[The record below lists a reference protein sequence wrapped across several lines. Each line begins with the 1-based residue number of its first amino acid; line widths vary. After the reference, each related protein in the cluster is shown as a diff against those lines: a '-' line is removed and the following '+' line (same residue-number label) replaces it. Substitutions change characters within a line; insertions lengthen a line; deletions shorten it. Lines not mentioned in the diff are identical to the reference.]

1 MATVLEA
8 VAVTPPH
15 VHFSGHE
22 TFPLRQLWLRKAYD
36 AVLPQF
42 SANLTTGS
50 RSAFA
55 AEDAIVRF
63 GVGKNMVNSIR
74 HWALAT
80 EFIAES
86 PTGGY
91 HPTDLA
97 DSIFSTRGLDP
108 FCEHPSTTWIVHW
121 KLTSV
126 ARRSTT
132 WWWVFNC
139 IVEQT
144 FDKPTAVRGLSRLCR
159 DRGWKVSES
168 TLVRDVDVCL
178 ASYVPRATNATRED
192 AAEPIL
198 AELSLIQA
206 HSGGRGLF
214 TFKRGPKRSLSP
226 ALFAYAV
233 VDYWSRKAQGPT
245 VLPFDTI
252 LHEYGSPGRVFKL
265 DEVSVAEY
273 VQRLDKLTDGAL
285 RWSDTSGVR
294 QVHRIG
300 DVFDGALSRR
310 LLGMAYE

>member
-1 MATVLEA
+1 MLEA
-8 VAVTPPH
+8 LGVTPPH

-36 AVLPQF
+36 AV
-42 SANLTTGS
+42 SAQISSQNPAAPKS
-50 RSAFA
+50 VFA
-55 AEDAIVRF
+55 DEEAIVRF
-63 GVGKNMVNSIR
+63 GVGKNMVGSIR

-80 EFIAES
+80 EFMVEGEN
-86 PTGGY
+86 GGY
-91 HPTDLA
+91 RPTELA
-97 DSIFSTRGLDP
+97 DSILAAGGLDP
-108 FCEHPSTTWIVHW
+108 FCENPTTTWIVHW

-144 FDKPTAVRGLSRLCR
+144 FDKPAAVRGLTRVCG

-178 ASYVPRATNATRED
+178 ASYVPRAMNSSRED

-214 TFKRGPKRSLSP
+214 TFKRGPKRTLSP

-233 VDYWSRKAQGPT
+233 LDFWSRKPQGPT
-245 VLPFDTI
+245 VLAFETI
-252 LHEYGSPGRVFKL
+252 LHDYGSPGRVFKL
-265 DEVSVAEY
+265 DEASVAEY
-273 VQRLDKLTDGAL
+273 IQVLDKLTDGAL

-294 QVHRIG
+294 QVHRMG
-300 DVFDGALSRR
+300 NVFDGALAER
-310 LLGMAYE
+310 LLRMAYE